1 MMSKNEAIEPIF
13 NEMQLDALKE
23 LGNIGASHASTALT
37 VLIKKDVMIDVPDCF
52 VCKVEELP
60 QAFGDMD
67 KRVVGVYF
75 DTVGNKS
82 GHIIMILPEEMS
94 LVLTDLITGTEHV
107 AGREFTS
114 DDMEM
119 AAEIG
124 NILVSAYLSAISNFA
139 DVMLIPSPPSTAVDM
154 LGAIME
160 LPAQMAA
167 AQYDHVVVIRTIFTY
182 EGDAFPGFMLY
193 IPDPDTQSI
202 LMSKFG
208 IE

>member
-1 MMSKNEAIEPIF
+1 MSKNAAMEPIF

-37 VLIKKDVMIDVPDCF
+37 NLIKKDVMIDVPECY
-52 VCKVEELP
+52 VCKVEKLP
-60 QAFGDMD
+60 EAFGDMNQ
-67 KRVVGVYF
+67 RVVGVYF
-75 DTVGNKS
+75 DTVGEKN

-94 LVLTDLITGTEHV
+94 LVLTDLITGVEHI
-107 AGREFTS
+107 AGREFTG

-154 LGAIME
+154 MGAIMQ

-167 AQYDHVVVIRTIFTY
+167 AQYDHVVVIKTIFTY